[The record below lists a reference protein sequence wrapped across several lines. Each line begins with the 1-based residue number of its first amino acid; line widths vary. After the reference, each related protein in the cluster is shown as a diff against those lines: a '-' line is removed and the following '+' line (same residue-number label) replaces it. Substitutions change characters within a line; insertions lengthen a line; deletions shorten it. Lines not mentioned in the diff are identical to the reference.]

1 MTDEQPQTIRVVHL
15 DPDGFDDVSME
26 RAVFE
31 AAYDDVVF
39 DAIWPKERSDLA
51 NIGPA
56 HILLTHYTEIDDDA
70 MAAIGPEVIVR
81 YATGVD
87 GVDLEA
93 ATRRGIR
100 VTRIPEYC
108 DAEVGEHVFAMALAL
123 WRRLPQYDAHVS
135 AGGWDFHHAAPGGSI
150 TDATFGFLGYGR
162 KARAAAKLARALGCP
177 VVAHDPHIPGDA
189 IAAAGAE
196 PVAFDDLFASADVLS
211 LHSPLSPETEGMV
224 NARTLALMRP
234 GAVLVNTA
242 RGRIIDE
249 DALVAALDAGALG
262 GAGLDVLSAEPPPAD
277 HPLLGRED
285 VMVTPHAAWYSREA
299 ERRCREMGSQYAVEA
314 LKGRKSEGLVNPEA
328 LKQQ

>member
-1 MTDEQPQTIRVVHL
+1 VTDRQQAPIRVVHL
-15 DPDGFDDVSME
+15 DPDGFGDIDME

-31 AAYDDVVF
+31 AAYDPLVF
-39 DAIWPKERSDLA
+39 DAIWPDERGNLA
-51 NIGPA
+51 DIGPA
-56 HILLTHYTEIDDDA
+56 DVLLTHYTEIDDAA
-70 MAAIGPEVIVR
+70 MAAIAPEVIVR

-123 WRRLPQYDAHVS
+123 WRRLPQYDAH
-135 AGGWDFHHAAPGGSI
+135 AKRGGWDFHHAAPGGSI
-150 TDATFGFLGYGR
+150 TGATFGFLGYGR

-177 VVAHDPHIPGDA
+177 VIAHDPHLPGDA
-189 IAAAGAE
+189 IATAGAE
-196 PVAFDDLFASADVLS
+196 PVAFDDLFARADVLS
-211 LHSPLSPETEGMV
+211 LHSPLTPETEGMV
-224 NARTLALMRP
+224 NARTLGLMRP

-249 DALVAALDAGALG
+249 DALIAALDAGQLS

-285 VMVTPHAAWYSREA
+285 VIVTPHAAWYSREA
-299 ERRCREMGSQYAVEA
+299 ERRCRELGSKYAIEA
-314 LKGRKSEGLVNPEA
+314 LEGRVSEGLVNPEA
-328 LKQQ
+328 LKKQ